1 MADKTAQ
8 IKVTIKN
15 DAAKAGIK
23 GIGDETKR
31 TAQKMKEALSG
42 ALDDGMKAGKSA
54 IGDMLSSVKS
64 AVGTIGGLMGGIGLA
79 ELIQGGLEAN
89 TKIGALTFGL
99 RAAGGTARDAVGV
112 MKQLR
117 QASLETAQ
125 DSMKMIDVFEG
136 IRGETGSID
145 YATDSIED
153 VATAARG
160 AHKDIEQMGAI
171 AGTLNEKFGIEA
183 GDDLRDT
190 LADVVGLSEKG
201 GVGFDDMA
209 QKLGLIGAYAKEA
222 GLQGR
227 EGFGQIVGLLNM
239 ADNANGNFKK
249 GITAVGGLLEQ
260 LGNASGRNKIG
271 AALGISGKDMSG
283 NAAQQIEA
291 IMRATKGQKSQLEKA
306 FGGEQLKL
314 LVDMGKTYAAA
325 FNDTKGSVKAK
336 SEAAAAALR
345 NALSDAGKSAVT
357 WADIQT
363 EAAAQ
368 MKEAPQQVAVAT
380 EKLRQAFQSEKFQA
394 ALASVIDK
402 LPALAEWIAKIAGW
416 TIDNPGAAI
425 TAAILGSIAK
435 AAIGEAVGSALGGIF
450 KAFPGATIGVG
461 LLASAATAA
470 AIAIADYEAKKTANE
485 QGLQS
490 TAAVAAKAKKQL
502 LAKGELDEETF
513 NELAR
518 KRADFEAV
526 RAAANGEAGVEPLT
540 YTQILAAKITGGAD
554 ELAGAEAITEE
565 AQRLGPEGVQKQID
579 ELDALLYAA
588 KPARAKPV
596 PFGPEAP
603 DPMGDAMAYVAN
615 MPAMEPGAPGGA
627 AAPAGP
633 GGGGGGAAA
642 PQWDPQVFATAMG
655 NSVAGKELRVRVT
668 NPNDIGGSSAPT
680 GAGATTPGRVAR

>member
-31 TAQKMKEALSG
+31 TAAEMKAALSG

-64 AVGTIGGLMGGIGLA
+64 AAGTIGGLMGGIGLA

-89 TKIGALTFGL
+89 AKIGALTFGL

-112 MKQLR
+112 MRQL
-117 QASLETAQ
+117 QKTSLETAQ

-183 GDDLRDT
+183 GDDLRNT

-271 AALGISGKDMSG
+271 AALGISSKDMGG

-314 LVDMGKTYAAA
+314 LVDMGKTYATA
-325 FNDTKGSVKAK
+325 FDETKGSVKAK
-336 SEAAAAALR
+336 SEAATAALR
-345 NALSDAGKSAVT
+345 SALTDAGKSAVT

-368 MKEAPQQVAVAT
+368 MKESPQQIAVAT
-380 EKLRQAFQSEKFQA
+380 EKLRQAFQSEKFQV

-402 LPALAEWIAKIAGW
+402 LPTLAEWIAKVAGW
-416 TIDNPGAAI
+416 TVDNPGAAI

-450 KAFPGATIGVG
+450 KSFPAATVGVG

-470 AIAIADYEAKKTANE
+470 AIAIADYEAKKTEQE

-490 TAAVAAKAKKQL
+490 VGALTAKARKQML
-502 LAKGELDEETF
+502 EKGELDEDTF

-518 KRADFEAV
+518 RRADFEAV
-526 RAAANGEAGVEPLT
+526 KSASEGGGVEQLT
-540 YTQILAAKITGGAD
+540 YTQILAAKMTGGAD
-554 ELAGAEAITEE
+554 DLARAEGITEE
-565 AQRLGPEGVQKQID
+565 AKRLGPEGVQKTID
-579 ELDALLYAA
+579 DLDALLYAA
-588 KPARAKPV
+588 KPVKAKPV

-603 DPMGDAMAYVAN
+603 DPGGDAMAYVAG
-615 MPAMEPGAPGGA
+615 MPPMERGAPA
-627 AAPAGP
+627 
-633 GGGGGGAAA
+633 GGGAAPAAPGGGATAQPA
-642 PQWDPQVFATAMG
+642 PQWDPQVFAQAMG